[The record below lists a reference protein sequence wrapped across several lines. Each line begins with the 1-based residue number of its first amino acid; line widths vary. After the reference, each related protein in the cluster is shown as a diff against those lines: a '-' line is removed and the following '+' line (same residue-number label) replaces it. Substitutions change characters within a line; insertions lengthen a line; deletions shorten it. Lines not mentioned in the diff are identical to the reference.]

1 MIFLKKFI
9 IVFISILIFITI
21 ASIILYFFIFTDK
34 YNNENPNTNLINT
47 EIINTNN
54 YDISLENLTLGF
66 SMEDAIN
73 NNYFVCGYDKNY
85 NEEKLNTFISNIEN
99 KIPSSLRLAF
109 STPEGDVILKELI
122 LENGNIIFREDY
134 RRDEFSSKED
144 RIIKESSFPI
154 NDYRIVEDFL
164 GETKYIYLENRNKD
178 FNTRVFICSCYNNLE
193 YNHNFQLIFKGRR
206 DMGIDTIIE
215 KGTYLDYNV
224 YSFAGDVFVKIDNV
238 EIPLKDAI
246 INNQID
252 PQDIVD
258 NCTLDVKENKNN
270 VVFNEA
276 NDGGTRKYRYDLT
289 SPEPYS
295 IIKCHTLDGNR
306 DLYIGPTNMEFDGST
321 VDWLYY
327 N

>member
-1 MIFLKKFI
+1 MKKFI
-9 IVFISILIFITI
+9 IIFISILIFITI
-21 ASIILYFFIFTDK
+21 ASIIFYFFIFTDD
-34 YNNENPNTNLINT
+34 NINSNTNLINNVSIKNDT
-47 EIINTNN
+47 
-54 YDISLENLTLGF
+54 YDISLENLPLEF
-66 SMEDAIN
+66 SIEDAIN
-73 NNYFVCGYDKNY
+73 SNYFVCGYEKNY
-85 NEEKLNTFISNIEN
+85 NEDKLNTFISNIEN
-99 KIPSSLRLAF
+99 RTPSSLRIAF
-109 STPEGDVILKELI
+109 STPEGDVILKELV
-122 LENGNIIFREDY
+122 LESGNIIFKEDY

-144 RIIKESSFPI
+144 RIIKESSFPVS
-154 NDYRIVEDFL
+154 DYRIVEDFL

-178 FNTRVFICSCYNNLE
+178 FNSRVFICSCFNNLE
-193 YNHNFQLIFKGRR
+193 YSHNFQLIFKGRR
-206 DMGIDTIIE
+206 DMGTDTIIE

-224 YSFAGDVFVKIDNV
+224 YSFAGDVFVKINDV

-252 PQDIVD
+252 PQDIVN

-276 NDGGTRKYRYDLT
+276 NDGGTRKYRYDLANQ
-289 SPEPYS
+289 EPYS

-306 DLYIGPTNMEFDGST
+306 DLYIGVPNMEFDGST

>member
-1 MIFLKKFI
+1 MKKFI
-9 IVFISILIFITI
+9 IIFISILIFITI
-21 ASIILYFFIFTDK
+21 ASIIFYFFIFTND
-34 YNNENPNTNLINT
+34 NINSNTNLINNVSIKNDT
-47 EIINTNN
+47 
-54 YDISLENLTLGF
+54 YDISLENLPLEF
-66 SMEDAIN
+66 SIEDAIN
-73 NNYFVCGYDKNY
+73 SNYFVCGYDKNY

-109 STPEGDVILKELI
+109 STPEGDVILKELV

-164 GETKYIYLENRNKD
+164 GDTKYIYLENRNKD
-178 FNTRVFICSCYNNLE
+178 FNSRVFICSCYNNLE
-193 YNHNFQLIFKGRR
+193 YNNNFQLIFKGRR

-246 INNQID
+246 IKNQID
-252 PQDIVD
+252 PQDIVN

-276 NDGGTRKYRYDLT
+276 NDGGTRKYRYDLA

>member
-1 MIFLKKFI
+1 MKKFI
-9 IVFISILIFITI
+9 IIFISILIFITI
-21 ASIILYFFIFTDK
+21 ASIIFYFFIFTDD
-34 YNNENPNTNLINT
+34 NTNSNTNLINNVS
-47 EIINTNN
+47 IKNDI
-54 YDISLENLTLGF
+54 YDISLENLPLEF
-66 SMEDAIN
+66 SIEDAIN

-85 NEEKLNTFISNIEN
+85 SEKKLNTFISNIEN

-109 STPEGDVILKELI
+109 STPEGNVILKELI
-122 LENGNIIFREDY
+122 LENGNIIFKEDY

-144 RIIKESSFPI
+144 RIIKESSFPVS
-154 NDYRIVEDFL
+154 DYRIVEDFL

-178 FNTRVFICSCYNNLE
+178 FNSRVFICSCFNNLE
-193 YNHNFQLIFKGRR
+193 YSHNFQLIFKGRR
-206 DMGIDTIIE
+206 DMGINTIIE

-238 EIPLKDAI
+238 EISLKDTI
-246 INNQID
+246 INKQID
-252 PQDIVD
+252 PQDIVN

-276 NDGGTRKYRYDLT
+276 NDGGTRKYRYDLANQ
-289 SPEPYS
+289 EPYS

-306 DLYIGPTNMEFDGST
+306 DLYIGVPNMEFDGST

>member
-9 IVFISILIFITI
+9 LVFISILIFITI
-21 ASIILYFFIFTDK
+21 ASIILYFFIFTDD
-34 YNNENPNTNLINT
+34 NTNSNTNLINNVSIKNDT
-47 EIINTNN
+47 
-54 YDISLENLTLGF
+54 YDISLENLPLEF
-66 SMEDAIN
+66 SIEDAIN
-73 NNYFVCGYDKNY
+73 SNYFVCGYEKNY
-85 NEEKLNTFISNIEN
+85 NEDKLNTFISNIEN
-99 KIPSSLRLAF
+99 RTPSSLRIAF
-109 STPEGDVILKELI
+109 STPEGNVILKELI
-122 LENGNIIFREDY
+122 LENSNIIFREDY

-178 FNTRVFICSCYNNLE
+178 FNSRVFICSCYNNLE

-206 DMGIDTIIE
+206 DMGTDTIIE

-224 YSFAGDVFVKIDNV
+224 YSFAGDVFIKIDNV

-270 VVFNEA
+270 VVFSEA

-306 DLYIGPTNMEFDGST
+306 DLYIGPPNMEFDGST

>member
-1 MIFLKKFI
+1 MKKFI
-9 IVFISILIFITI
+9 IIFISILIFITI
-21 ASIILYFFIFTDK
+21 ASIIFYFFIFTDD
-34 YNNENPNTNLINT
+34 NTNSNTNLINNVS
-47 EIINTNN
+47 IKNDA
-54 YDISLENLTLGF
+54 YDISLENLPLEF
-66 SMEDAIN
+66 SIEDAIN
-73 NNYFVCGYDKNY
+73 SNYFVCGYEKNY
-85 NEEKLNTFISNIEN
+85 NEDKLNTFISNIEN
-99 KIPSSLRLAF
+99 RTPSSLRIAF
-109 STPEGDVILKELI
+109 STPEGNVILKELI
-122 LENGNIIFREDY
+122 LENGNIIFKEDY

-144 RIIKESSFPI
+144 RIIKESSFPVS
-154 NDYRIVEDFL
+154 DYRIVEDFL

-178 FNTRVFICSCYNNLE
+178 FNSRVFICSCFNNLE
-193 YNHNFQLIFKGRR
+193 YSHNFQLIFKGRR
-206 DMGIDTIIE
+206 DMGINTIIE

-238 EIPLKDAI
+238 EISLKDAI
-246 INNQID
+246 INKQID
-252 PQDIVD
+252 PQDIVN

-306 DLYIGPTNMEFDGST
+306 DLYIGVPNMEFDGST

>member
-1 MIFLKKFI
+1 MKKFI
-9 IVFISILIFITI
+9 IIFISILIFITI
-21 ASIILYFFIFTDK
+21 ASIIFYFFIFTDD
-34 YNNENPNTNLINT
+34 NTNSNTNLINNVS
-47 EIINTNN
+47 IKNDA
-54 YDISLENLTLGF
+54 YDISLENLPLEF
-66 SMEDAIN
+66 SIEDAIN
-73 NNYFVCGYDKNY
+73 SNYFVCGYEKNY
-85 NEEKLNTFISNIEN
+85 NEDKLNTFISNIEN
-99 KIPSSLRLAF
+99 RTPSSLRIAF
-109 STPEGDVILKELI
+109 STPEGDVVLKELV
-122 LENGNIIFREDY
+122 LENDNIIFREDN

-144 RIIKESSFPI
+144 RIIKESSFPVS
-154 NDYRIVEDFL
+154 DYRIVEDFL

-178 FNTRVFICSCYNNLE
+178 FNSRVFICSCFNTLE

-206 DMGIDTIIE
+206 DMGINTIIE

-238 EIPLKDAI
+238 EISLKDAI
-246 INNQID
+246 INKQID

-258 NCTLDVKENKNN
+258 NCTLDIKENKNN

-276 NDGGTRKYRYDLT
+276 NDGGTRKYRYDLANQ
-289 SPEPYS
+289 EPYS

-306 DLYIGPTNMEFDGST
+306 DLYIGVPNMEFDGST

>member
-1 MIFLKKFI
+1 MKKFI

-34 YNNENPNTNLINT
+34 YNYENANTNLINT

-54 YDISLENLTLGF
+54 YDISIENLPLGF

-99 KIPSSLRLAF
+99 KISSSLRLAF
-109 STPEGDVILKELI
+109 STPEGDIILKELV

-164 GETKYIYLENRNKD
+164 GETK
-178 FNTRVFICSCYNNLE
+178 
-193 YNHNFQLIFKGRR
+193 RR
-206 DMGIDTIIE
+206 
-215 KGTYLDYNV
+215 
-224 YSFAGDVFVKIDNV
+224 FF
-238 EIPLKDAI
+238 
-246 INNQID
+246 
-252 PQDIVD
+252 
-258 NCTLDVKENKNN
+258 
-270 VVFNEA
+270 
-276 NDGGTRKYRYDLT
+276 R
-289 SPEPYS
+289 
-295 IIKCHTLDGNR
+295 
-306 DLYIGPTNMEFDGST
+306 
-321 VDWLYY
+321 
-327 N
+327 

>member
-1 MIFLKKFI
+1 MKKFI

-21 ASIILYFFIFTDK
+21 ASIILYFFIFTDD
-34 YNNENPNTNLINT
+34 NTNSNTNLINNVSIKNDT
-47 EIINTNN
+47 
-54 YDISLENLTLGF
+54 YDISLENLPLGF

-85 NEEKLNTFISNIEN
+85 SKEKLNTFISNIEN

-178 FNTRVFICSCYNNLE
+178 FNSRVFICSCFNNLE
-193 YNHNFQLIFKGRR
+193 YSHNFQLIFKGRR
-206 DMGIDTIIE
+206 DMGINTIIE

-224 YSFAGDVFVKIDNV
+224 YSFAGDVFVKINDV

-246 INNQID
+246 INKQID
-252 PQDIVD
+252 PQDIV
-258 NCTLDVKENKNN
+258 NNSTLDVKENKNN

-276 NDGGTRKYRYDLT
+276 NDGGTRKYRYDLAN
-289 SPEPYS
+289 PEPYS

-306 DLYIGPTNMEFDGST
+306 DLYIGPPNMEFDGST